1 MEEETKNSLSLPL
14 LITRGLVVFPNMTE
28 SIEAGRVYSLA
39 AIDQARKVTNSLLFV
54 ASQKDPKV
62 DEVQDKDVYE
72 VGTLCRIVN
81 FVAQDKLYRIR
92 VIGSKRVRFSN
103 IRMEGGSFLADG
115 TIIEEVLG
123 DRTEEMALVRKVVES
138 LENSPAVGRDIP
150 KSAINTLGKGVSAL
164 DLSDTL
170 SAYLPLSLVE

>member
-62 DEVQDKDVYE
+62 DEVQDKDIYE

-92 VIGSKRVRFSN
+92 VIGSKRCVFPTSGWRAALSWP
-103 IRMEGGSFLADG
+103 
-115 TIIEEVLG
+115 
-123 DRTEEMALVRKVVES
+123 TEPSSKRC
-138 LENSPAVGRDIP
+138 
-150 KSAINTLGKGVSAL
+150 
-164 DLSDTL
+164 
-170 SAYLPLSLVE
+170 